1 MPEEASRERNS
12 QDDHAVLIPPEVQT
26 LFDRGEIA
34 TGRMIPEGKQAQ
46 TRDFVNALAISDAG
60 EAMIFEE
67 GASTGGVM
75 SWHVV
80 GGHIEDGEDPM
91 SAIQRALLE
100 VAGYSSD
107 EWLYLGS
114 YMAEADQD
122 MGVGHFFCARDA
134 RPACQPVSVIHQEMK
149 IRWVS
154 QQDLRYALLD
164 GRISV
169 LSYAI
174 TISMALLTVLD

>member
-1 MPEEASRERNS
+1 MPEEARRERHT
-12 QDDHAVLIPPEVQT
+12 QEERALVIPPEVQT
-26 LFDRGEIA
+26 LFDREELAAG
-34 TGRMIPEGKQAQ
+34 MILPEGKQVP

-67 GASTGGVM
+67 GTSREGAL

-80 GGHIEDGEDPM
+80 GSPIEDGEDPM
-91 SAIQRALLE
+91 SAIQRALQTT
-100 VAGYSSD
+100 GYRSD

-114 YMAEADQD
+114 YMVTEDDQD
-122 MGVGHFFCARDA
+122 MGVGHFFCARDT
-134 RPACQPVSVIHQEMK
+134 RPVCQPVTQADQEMK